1 MKRKI
6 WSIITAI
13 LLLLLVSGCSPKRV
27 AKTSHTR
34 SETSYYQDL
43 SKMDRNKV
51 NFKFKA
57 TEDESTASDTTNYLV
72 DMTIKNTSKT
82 NVKFNL
88 SKFVMLNP
96 YDDSTKVTSS
106 KKNTVIVKPG
116 QSKIINSIFEKV
128 SKDILDGQG
137 AYYYL
142 NKDYKLAYFY
152 KSYNGNGV
160 TSDNLKSG
168 PARKFNIKK
177 HESVVKNT
185 TDTDNTQNQN
195 INQQATSNDISNTQ
209 QNSTQS
215 TDTSSQ
221 NIITTESQAIGL
233 FKHMWGMEA
242 RDDFAAY
249 PVDGASLCTPR
260 PTDSKVLTQL
270 FYTMVMQY
278 RQTVQ
283 LQNTHNFHD
292 H

>member
-1 MKRKI
+1 
-6 WSIITAI
+6 
-13 LLLLLVSGCSPKRV
+13 
-27 AKTSHTR
+27 
-34 SETSYYQDL
+34 
-43 SKMDRNKV
+43 MDRNKV

-249 PVDGASLCTPR
+249 PVDGGFFVHSTTDGFESLDSTILYNGDAISPDGTVTKYAQLSR
-260 PTDSKVLTQL
+260 PLNSDISDGKP
-270 FYTMVMQY
+270 FDPSRY
-278 RQTVQ
+278 
-283 LQNTHNFHD
+283 
-292 H
+292 